1 MVVSFEPKI
10 SFSAV
15 CNQQCLFRL
24 MPDPKF
30 EIFQDIV
37 TNAKE
42 TYHIP
47 DCAAERLTADVFC
60 DDSEAK
66 HYRKYQQRLYRN
78 WYFDRKWNEA
88 KTLYQ
93 NGLDS
98 MKHMIGYDSKESPV
112 ESENKPVKTA
122 EKELPPYIKKAHL
135 EEMRRLEIINSRG
148 DKKDQNL

>member
-1 MVVSFEPKI
+1 
-10 SFSAV
+10 
-15 CNQQCLFRL
+15 

-112 ESENKPVKTA
+112 ESENKSVKP